1 MKLKTVLIAVVALV
15 VIVGVTGVY
24 IVTRPPEKVKL
35 VYITAGDI
43 NMLALGQNWFATEF
57 TKRYPNVE
65 VITAHTGPGDAGSRT
80 IFEKLKAAKDAGKE
94 TWDVDVIMAHE
105 SFAGWAMPEG
115 LLLNYA
121 KELSSWKYITSPTAK
136 KALGVDVEG
145 YVMPMFHSQIA
156 IAYNP
161 KYVTTPPASYDELVE
176 WVKKNPGKFGHNGI
190 KGGMSGVGFCIG
202 WVIWKTGARE
212 KYCVTGPYDA
222 KEADKWVPYWKD
234 LKEFNKYCT
243 ITAGNVGTL
252 DALNRGEIWMGP
264 VWIDMFFNF
273 MAEGKM
279 DPSIKV
285 YILKPGLMGQPMHFM
300 IPKKAPNPEWA
311 KKFIDMA
318 MSPEIQAKIIVEKFF
333 WYPGIDG
340 KHVMPHVSKAALDKL
355 FKDIT
360 PEDLA
365 KYGYTFPLAP
375 YLADMQKEYE
385 KHVMG

>member
-1 MKLKTVLIAVVALV
+1 MKLKTVLIAVIALV

-145 YVMPMFHSQIA
+145 HVMPMFHSQIA

-161 KYVTTPPASYDELVE
+161 KYVTTPPASYDELVDQE
-176 WVKKNPGKFGHNGI
+176 E
-190 KGGMSGVGFCIG
+190 S
-202 WVIWKTGARE
+202 RE
-212 KYCVTGPYDA
+212 V
-222 KEADKWVPYWKD
+222 
-234 LKEFNKYCT
+234 
-243 ITAGNVGTL
+243 
-252 DALNRGEIWMGP
+252 R
-264 VWIDMFFNF
+264 
-273 MAEGKM
+273 
-279 DPSIKV
+279 S
-285 YILKPGLMGQPMHFM
+285 
-300 IPKKAPNPEWA
+300 
-311 KKFIDMA
+311 
-318 MSPEIQAKIIVEKFF
+318 
-333 WYPGIDG
+333 
-340 KHVMPHVSKAALDKL
+340 
-355 FKDIT
+355 
-360 PEDLA
+360 
-365 KYGYTFPLAP
+365 
-375 YLADMQKEYE
+375 
-385 KHVMG
+385 